1 MGQDYFF
8 LKQKMPKEPRNKMSK
23 EPRRVVNKKTKME
36 IEEEPKPQQ
45 VDVTAI
51 ANKWMQSQKDICEV
65 LLSLVNK
72 INELEKKN

>member
-1 MGQDYFF
+1 
-8 LKQKMPKEPRNKMSK
+8 MPKEPRNKMSK
-23 EPRRVVNKKTKME
+23 EPRRVANKKTME

-72 INELEKKN
+72 INELEKR

>member
-1 MGQDYFF
+1 
-8 LKQKMPKEPRNKMSK
+8 MPKEPRNKMSK
-23 EPRRVVNKKTKME
+23 EPRRVVNKKTME

-72 INELEKKN
+72 INELEKR